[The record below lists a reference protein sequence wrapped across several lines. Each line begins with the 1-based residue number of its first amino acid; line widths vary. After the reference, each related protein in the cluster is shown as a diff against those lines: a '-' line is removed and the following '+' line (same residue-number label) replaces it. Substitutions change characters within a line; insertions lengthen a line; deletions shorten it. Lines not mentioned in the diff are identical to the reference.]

1 MGTVVDILQRASACK
16 HQRHMAVD
24 HYAGGHRLTVPGG
37 RNGRNIA
44 IFHLRQDEQ
53 AGKPLLCIEL
63 RRHIVGDVQSKAAGH
78 GQATAQPQVGD
89 VADLVPG
96 KARILRGCDAAG
108 GILLQRTEHDPG
120 QLQKGLC
127 PPLPGHTVGL
137 RNGQDE
143 VLHSVKRPLR
153 HLFPALEPG
162 AQGAVGRQGA
172 LRQGG
177 DVLLGGRPRAQHL
190 PLFEQG
196 IQCLPAQLVHG
207 AAGDEPRSAVHFHR
221 DLLCRKGGAAGLC
234 QAAVQTLGGVGAG
247 RLRLGIPIGKGLV
260 AIGIGNGQLFAAL
273 LDFQFHLHRHAGA
286 FAAVKLAQHGQG
298 LFGQLGVGFAAHTE
312 HGAVD
317 FSVQIAGGET
327 GAAEGVLQQVAVVG
341 AALAARQTGAD
352 RRRHILRCA
361 QTAFDFCRCYAKR
374 LQLVQLVD
382 GGVILE
388 GEVVQPPG
396 LALRQ
401 GVGFKGQ
408 AAGARTGAAI
418 AAAPAQKGGHIAL
431 AAHAHA
437 QRTVDEALS
446 LDAAVLCDML
456 HLGQAQLTRQHHP
469 GKAQLLQFQCALQGV
484 DAHLGRAVPG
494 QLRGN
499 FTN

>member
-1 MGTVVDILQRASACK
+1 MDILQRASAGE
-16 HQRHMAVD
+16 HQRHMTVD
-24 HYAGGHRLTVPGG
+24 HHAGGHRFTVPGG

-44 IFHLRQDEQ
+44 VFHLRQDEQ
-53 AGKPLLCIEL
+53 TGKPLLCIEL
-63 RRHIVGDVQSKAAGH
+63 CCHIVGDVQPETAGH
-78 GQATAQPQVGD
+78 GQAAAQAQVGD

-96 KARILRGCDAAG
+96 KARILRGCNAAG
-108 GILLQRTEHDPG
+108 SVLFQRTKHDPG

-137 RNGQDE
+137 RNGQNE
-143 VLHSVKRPLR
+143 IFHPVKCPLR

-162 AQGAVGRQGA
+162 TQGTARRQGA

-177 DVLLGGRPRAQHL
+177 DVLLGGGPGAQRL
-190 PLFEQG
+190 PFFEQG
-196 IQCLPAQLVHG
+196 IQRFPTQLVHG
-207 AAGDEPRSAVHFHR
+207 TSGDEPRPAVHFHG

-260 AIGIGNGQLFAAL
+260 SIGIGNGQLFAAL
-273 LDFQFHLHRHAGA
+273 LDLQFHLHRHAGA
-286 FAAVKLAQHGQG
+286 LAAVKLTQHGQG
-298 LFGQLGVGFAAHTE
+298 LFGQLGVSFAAHTE

-317 FSVQIAGGET
+317 FSVQIAGGEAGT
-327 GAAEGVLQQVAVVG
+327 AEGVLQQVAVVG
-341 AALAARQTGAD
+341 AALAACQTGTD
-352 RRRHILRCA
+352 RRCHILRRA
-361 QTAFDFCRCYAKR
+361 ETALDFCRCYAKR

-388 GEVVQPPG
+388 GEVVQPSG
-396 LALRQ
+396 LAFRQ
-401 GVGFKGQ
+401 GIGFKGQ
-408 AAGARTGAAI
+408 TTGARTGTAV

-437 QRTVDEALS
+437 QRTVDEALG
-446 LDAAVLCDML
+446 LDAAVLCDVL
-456 HLGQAQLTRQHHP
+456 HLGQTQLTRQHHP
-469 GKAQLLQFQCALQGV
+469 GKAQLLQLQCTLQGV
-484 DAHLGRAVPG
+484 DAHLGGAVPG
-494 QLRGN
+494 QLRGD

>member
-1 MGTVVDILQRASACK
+1 MT
-16 HQRHMAVD
+16 VD
-24 HYAGGHRLTVPGG
+24 HHARGHRLPVPGG

-44 IFHLRQDEQ
+44 IFYLRQNKQ

-63 RRHIVGDVQSKAAGH
+63 RRRIVGDVQPEAAGH
-78 GQATAQPQVGD
+78 GQPTAQPQMGD

-108 GILLQRTEHDPG
+108 GVLFQRTKHDPG
-120 QLQKGLC
+120 QLQKGLS

-143 VLHSVKRPLR
+143 VFHPVKCPLR

-162 AQGAVGRQGA
+162 AQGAAGRQGT

-177 DVLLGGRPRAQHL
+177 NVFLGGRPRAQHL
-190 PLFEQG
+190 PLFEQD
-196 IQCLPAQLVHG
+196 IQCFPAQLVYG
-207 AAGDEPRSAVHFHR
+207 AAGDEPRPAVHFHG
-221 DLLCRKGGAAGLC
+221 DLLCRKGRAAGLC
-234 QAAVQTLGGVGAG
+234 QAAVQALGGVGAG
-247 RLRLGIPIGKGLV
+247 RLRLGVPIGKGLV
-260 AIGIGNGQLFAAL
+260 AIGIGNGQLFAAFL
-273 LDFQFHLHRHAGA
+273 NFQLHLHRHAGA
-286 FAAVKLAQHGQG
+286 LAAVKLAQHGQG

-312 HGAVD
+312 HRAVD
-317 FSVQIAGGET
+317 FAVQIPGGET
-327 GAAEGVLQQVAVVG
+327 GAAESVLQQVAVVG

-352 RRRHILRCA
+352 RRRHILRRA
-361 QTAFDFCRCYAKR
+361 ETTLYFCRCYAKR

-382 GGVILE
+382 GRVILE
-388 GEVVQPPG
+388 GKVMQPPG

-408 AAGARTGAAI
+408 TAGSRTRAPV

-484 DAHLGRAVPG
+484 DAHLGGTMPG
-494 QLRGN
+494 QLRGDL
-499 FTN
+499 TN

>member
-1 MGTVVDILQRASACK
+1 MT
-16 HQRHMAVD
+16 VD
-24 HYAGGHRLTVPGG
+24 HHARGHRLPVPGG
-37 RNGRNIA
+37 CNGRNIA
-44 IFHLRQDEQ
+44 IFYLRQNKQ

-63 RRHIVGDVQSKAAGH
+63 RRRIVGDVQPEAAGH
-78 GQATAQPQVGD
+78 GQPTAQPQMGD

-96 KARILRGCDAAG
+96 KARVLRGCNAAG
-108 GILLQRTEHDPG
+108 SVLLQRTEHNPG

-143 VLHSVKRPLR
+143 VLHPVKCPLR

-162 AQGAVGRQGA
+162 AQGAAGRQGT

-177 DVLLGGRPRAQHL
+177 NVFLGGRPRAQHL
-190 PLFEQG
+190 PLFEQD
-196 IQCLPAQLVHG
+196 IQCFPAQLVHG
-207 AAGDEPRSAVHFHR
+207 TAGDEPRPAVHFHR

-273 LDFQFHLHRHAGA
+273 FDLQLHLHRHAGA
-286 FAAVKLAQHGQG
+286 LAAVKLAQHGQG
-298 LFGQLGVGFAAHTE
+298 LFGQLGVGLAAHTK

-317 FSVQIAGGET
+317 FSVQIAGGKT

-341 AALAARQTGAD
+341 AALAACQTSAD
-352 RRRHILRCA
+352 RRRHILRRA
-361 QTAFDFCRCYAKR
+361 QTALDFCRCYAKR

-382 GGVILE
+382 GRVILE
-388 GEVVQPPG
+388 GKVMQPPG

-408 AAGARTGAAI
+408 TAGSRTGAPV
-418 AAAPAQKGGHIAL
+418 AAASAQKGGHIAL

-484 DAHLGRAVPG
+484 DAHLGGTMPG